1 MTGNNILNFYTGLK
15 EQSFSP
21 NILTRK
27 FTLFAVKFCFSINDC
42 KIPICK
48 LQKMHLVI
56 RSPSNFFLSFAF
68 RAHLS
73 LYRNRNSQN
82 NYIYT
87 TVLEKNVM
95 HRGNR
100 DTTRISS

>member
-48 LQKMHLVI
+48 LQKMPLVI
-56 RSPSNFFLSFAF
+56 WSPWHSIFLLPSGPTYLCTETETAK
-68 RAHLS
+68 
-73 LYRNRNSQN
+73 
-82 NYIYT
+82 II
-87 TVLEKNVM
+87 
-95 HRGNR
+95 
-100 DTTRISS
+100 ISTLQY